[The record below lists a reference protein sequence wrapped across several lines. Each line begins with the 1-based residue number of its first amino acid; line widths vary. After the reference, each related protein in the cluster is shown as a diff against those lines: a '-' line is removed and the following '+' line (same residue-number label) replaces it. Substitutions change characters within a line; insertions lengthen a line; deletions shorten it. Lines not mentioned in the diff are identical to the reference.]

1 MAETINIDGQTL
13 PILRGK
19 ENYREWHKEIQQF
32 LFGKGVAFKRAIY
45 GFQHQQCKLSTKM
58 DLDPCSAQ
66 ELYDAHHRSVE
77 IIYLT
82 LGDGPYSMS
91 LDATNAFKLLS
102 EIEQK
107 YAK

>member
-1 MAETINIDGQTL
+1 MSETITIDEKTL

-32 LFGKGVAFKRAIY
+32 LFGKGIAFKRAVY
-45 GFQHQQCKLSTKM
+45 GFQHHQCNLSKNM
-58 DLDPCSAQ
+58 DIPPCSAQ

-91 LDATNAFKLLS
+91 LDATNAFKLLY